1 MLKARQMSRLLIA
14 ASKDQMEPVIQ
25 ELYRH
30 HVFHIEDFIDQAKE
44 EYEGFRIGMP
54 LSGAGEVSSELLTI
68 RSLEATYRVNPDNV
82 EPGSLKRSSEVRS
95 LIERDLPVIE
105 KETEHLTGLRSQ
117 LDTEEKDLEVKI
129 AGLKPFAAIPVP
141 LELMRGYS
149 SLAVFAGYVARDVV
163 PDIPHERFYAP
174 SKKGNFIVLI
184 VPAEQRHTVERLL
197 SDAMFQQVQIP
208 EENGP
213 AETSITLYQ
222 EKIAA
227 IKQQTQ
233 DLAAK
238 IEENRKKHTDFLVAC
253 DELLTSDVQK
263 AEAPLRFA
271 TTDQAFIAE
280 GWVPVTEVAGLTDAI
295 EKITGGKSFVTELPV
310 NPDQD
315 TIPVEYDNPKFAHP
329 TQLII
334 DIYARPKYSEID
346 PTLIV
351 AFIFPL
357 FFGLILGDVG
367 YGLILL
373 GVALV
378 LRQYFKRGDGAQL
391 VNILMIFAV
400 SSIIFGI
407 LYSEFLGFKM
417 PWEPLIFSRHMN
429 IGGGGGEGAAI
440 PELLVASV
448 WIGVSY
454 ITLGRVLSIINHA
467 RNDHGSHRRKAMMA
481 NLGWILFMWGIL
493 IAIWAYFSIPLMID
507 LSRSSPI
514 VAGLNPGAITGIIM
528 IILGAI
534 FIARENV
541 LDIFELP
548 TIISHTLSFTRIVAV
563 GLSSVAIAMVVNY
576 IAIGLIIVPQLQ
588 HLSIVGIVII
598 IIGVMIFIV
607 GHIGNAALGL
617 IGGALQSL
625 RLQYVEFFT
634 KFYKGGGKKYNPF
647 GMKKKFTEE

>member
-1 MLKARQMSRLLIA
+1 
-14 ASKDQMEPVIQ
+14 
-25 ELYRH
+25 
-30 HVFHIEDFIDQAKE
+30 
-44 EYEGFRIGMP
+44 
-54 LSGAGEVSSELLTI
+54 
-68 RSLEATYRVNPDNV
+68 
-82 EPGSLKRSSEVRS
+82 
-95 LIERDLPVIE
+95 
-105 KETEHLTGLRSQ
+105 
-117 LDTEEKDLEVKI
+117 
-129 AGLKPFAAIPVP
+129 
-141 LELMRGYS
+141 
-149 SLAVFAGYVARDVV
+149 
-163 PDIPHERFYAP
+163 
-174 SKKGNFIVLI
+174 
-184 VPAEQRHTVERLL
+184 
-197 SDAMFQQVQIP
+197 
-208 EENGP
+208 
-213 AETSITLYQ
+213 
-222 EKIAA
+222 
-227 IKQQTQ
+227 
-233 DLAAK
+233 
-238 IEENRKKHTDFLVAC
+238 
-253 DELLTSDVQK
+253 
-263 AEAPLRFA
+263 
-271 TTDQAFIAE
+271 
-280 GWVPVTEVAGLTDAI
+280 
-295 EKITGGKSFVTELPV
+295 
-310 NPDQD
+310 
-315 TIPVEYDNPKFAHP
+315 
-329 TQLII
+329 
-334 DIYARPKYSEID
+334 
-346 PTLIV
+346 
-351 AFIFPL
+351 
-357 FFGLILGDVG
+357 
-367 YGLILL
+367 
-373 GVALV
+373 
-378 LRQYFKRGDGAQL
+378 
-391 VNILMIFAV
+391 
-400 SSIIFGI
+400 
-407 LYSEFLGFKM
+407 M

-448 WIGVSY
+448 WIGVIY